1 MRSRTPFLVLLVFT
15 LLNISVGL
23 GPHTHAQEQMPVS
36 YICTMDPDV
45 IEDKPGTCPICK
57 MTLQPVRIE
66 QIYSCTT
73 HPTQSQSTTPG
84 GKCRFD
90 GRPLVPMVVNHFFDC
105 GEIPEKLYPDPGRC
119 PDGKPREE
127 KKIVRAHGDHNPRFG
142 GQFFMASDKWH
153 HLEGTYPKAALFRLH
168 LFDNFTQP
176 LDIKGISGRAF
187 TAEEGNRELDPVTL
201 RPSRDG
207 KTLEAEIKGA
217 GVPTTAAPLKVS
229 VRLRFK
235 PETPEEKFDFSFP
248 GLSVPPAP
256 GAAPTTTG
264 AAKPAAPTPATRTAA
279 APPKPAA
286 TTPTP
291 TPTPAATPAPAAAAP
306 TPAAAAPP
314 PAVPEPTAPA
324 FGAGPDVAAP
334 AITMTQADATSLS
347 QSLPNN
353 TAELLK
359 LLELRGQEVQS
370 FINEGNFGMVYVP
383 TMLAKEVAL
392 ALQDHVNELPARQH
406 TPLTSAVRRLILAA
420 WRLDQYGDLGD
431 REKITQAHTVFSA
444 AAADIKAAYASR

>member
-1 MRSRTPFLVLLVFT
+1 MRSRNAPLFVLLIFT
-15 LLNISVGL
+15 VLNVSVGL
-23 GPHTHAQEQMPVS
+23 GPHTHAQEQMPIS

-66 QIYSCTT
+66 QVYSCTT
-73 HPTQSQSTTPG
+73 HPSQSQQPTPG
-84 GKCRFD
+84 GKCKFD
-90 GRPLVPMVVNHFFDC
+90 GRPLVPMVVNHFWDC
-105 GEIPEKLYPDPGRC
+105 GEVPEKLYPDPGRC
-119 PDGKPREE
+119 ADGKPRAE
-127 KKIVRAHGDHNPRFG
+127 KRIVRAHGDHNPRFG

-153 HLEGTYPKAALFRLH
+153 HLEGTYPRAGLFRLH

-176 LDIKGISGRAF
+176 LDIKGVTGRAF
-187 TAEEGNRELDPVTL
+187 TAEENNRELDPVAL
-201 RPSRDG
+201 KPSRDG
-207 KTLEAEIKGA
+207 NTLEAEIKGGA
-217 GVPTTAAPLKVS
+217 VPTPNAQQKVS

-235 PETPEEKFDFSFP
+235 PEMPEEKFDFSFQ

-256 GAAPTTTG
+256 AAPTTTG
-264 AAKPAAPTPATRTAA
+264 AAKPAPAPATRTAA

-286 TTPTP
+286 ATPP
-291 TPTPAATPAPAAAAP
+291 PAAAPAPAAAAP
-306 TPAAAAPP
+306 PP
-314 PAVPEPTAPA
+314 PAPEPAA
-324 FGAGPDVAAP
+324 SGFGAGPDVAAP

-406 TPLTSAVRRLILAA
+406 TPLTTAVRRLILAA

-431 REKITQAHTVFSA
+431 REKITQAHTVFAA